1 MNIRTATRL
10 EPVDSINIIDS
21 FRHDNNQKFTKDQSG
36 NSKENQPKD
45 RQLQN
50 QIYMESS
57 VLVDVGQNIN
67 MFV

>member
-1 MNIRTATRL
+1 MYIRSSSRL

-21 FRHDNNQKFTKDQSG
+21 HRHDNNQQLTEDHPSNSREHQ
-36 NSKENQPKD
+36 SKE

-57 VLVDVGQNIN
+57 VLVDIGQNIN
-67 MFV
+67 TFV